1 MPVIEITTPRGRT
14 VRIEVDRIPSAADID
29 HIAAEIDRQYD
40 AQQKPAPQPAPAQP
54 RKRGLLE
61 RAVHWFMNTPVGR
74 WLSASTSPIAP
85 GAPVARQ
92 VTQPSTP
99 SSAKPVTDP
108 VAEANR
114 LVQAGMSR
122 KEAAKRVAE
131 RLQAPPEPQAT
142 LGYFWKALTDPA
154 SLAAQPDEKR
164 KEPPLFYRLLHL
176 LNAPIYALSASSIER
191 IPEPQRPQRFK
202 GRDWASLYGEQPTA
216 GTWLEAQYPALP
228 AWLRAPAGLTL
239 DYLASMLY
247 TAGLGKTMK
256 AAGEAGKA
264 IPAVREA
271 SAAAQFNLLKLL
283 HPTAAKTTERLAR
296 ISESTTLP
304 IQERL
309 QILRH
314 GLQSADE
321 LLSES
326 TTLDKLMKAYWPQ
339 VSVIDPDLID
349 AAQLKQAQTHL
360 LDWISRTLGSTAASN
375 IEEALRQPNWGQR
388 VESLKQAIQKFR
400 EYAEHGA
407 GSQLG
412 EDIDMAF
419 AGEMD
424 YLLPQ
429 YHVGL
434 VEALRRLRQTS
445 PSVWEKLMSHWKRSM
460 TVLNLP
466 EGAMRNF
473 WGNFLAQF
481 LAGQP
486 VSLRSILF
494 GKPMKELIDEA
505 FAGGLTRKKD
515 IGEFSQW
522 ADKAARIYS
531 GADKLA
537 AAILS
542 RITGKPAGEFMIS
555 ESFTLPETIDKL
567 QRWGLIPFASW
578 PAWIVPRLWAGL
590 KSTPWRWATA
600 GRAIT
605 SKDEQGEYKVEP
617 STLTYKIA
625 PGKGI
630 SIEPLLPLSPYM
642 LSSDRGE
649 APDVLVQW
657 FLPSLWRDVVQAL
670 QGEGAT
676 PRALTWSPPL
686 EAIQDA
692 SPDELRDIAR
702 KGAYIDAATTLINR
716 LTPPAL
722 WNLLRLAMP
731 SMFADHP
738 TNRLTAEDY
747 LLRLL
752 GVPVRSVSP
761 IGEDIWEQKDVA
773 RQIRMR
779 ATAAA
784 RRNLKQ

>member
-1 MPVIEITTPRGRT
+1 ME
-14 VRIEVDRIPSAADID
+14 
-29 HIAAEIDRQYD
+29 
-40 AQQKPAPQPAPAQP
+40 QQPPAPQPALPAQQQP
-54 RKRGLLE
+54 RKHGLLE
-61 RAVHWFMNTPVGR
+61 RAVSWFMNTPVGR

-131 RLQAPPEPQAT
+131 RMQTPSEPMAT
-142 LGYFWKALTDPA
+142 LGYFWQGLTDPA
-154 SLAAQPDEKR
+154 SLSAPPEQPR
-164 KEPPLFYRLLHL
+164 KEPPAFFKLLHL

-191 IPEPQRPQRFK
+191 IPNEQRPARFK
-202 GRDWASLYGEQPTA
+202 GRDWASLYGEAPTA
-216 GTWLEAQYPALP
+216 GTWLEAQYPNVP
-228 AWLRAPAGLTL
+228 AWLRVPAGFGL

-247 TAGLGKTMK
+247 SAGLGKGLK
-256 AAGEAGKA
+256 VFGEASKA

-271 SAAAQFNLLKLL
+271 SAAAQYNLLKLL
-283 HPTAAKTTERLAR
+283 HPTAARTVERLAGEPVTKP
-296 ISESTTLP
+296 SASTKLAWLK
-304 IQERL
+304 E
-309 QILRH
+309 
-314 GLQSADE
+314 GLKQADE
-321 LLSES
+321 LTAATGGDARALVASRWDDVVR
-326 TTLDKLMKAYWPQ
+326 L
-339 VSVIDPDLID
+339 DPDLVDATQRASAEALYRDWALRSASKTLVDLID
-349 AAQLKQAQTHL
+349 
-360 LDWISRTLGSTAASN
+360 
-375 IEEALRQPNWGQR
+375 EALRQPNWKSRSEALRR
-388 VESLKQAIQKFR
+388 VAGMFGDVSERGLDSTLGRDLENMLLFLTNPMRQ
-400 EYAEHGA
+400 EHV
-407 GSQLG
+407 
-412 EDIDMAF
+412 
-419 AGEMD
+419 
-424 YLLPQ
+424 
-429 YHVGL
+429 VGL
-434 VEALRRLRQTS
+434 VEALRRLRQTD
-445 PSVWEKLMSHWKRSM
+445 PSAWEKLMSHWKRSM

-466 EGAMRNF
+466 EGAVRNF
-473 WGNFLAQF
+473 WGNFLAQY

-486 VSLRSILF
+486 ISLRSILF

-515 IGEFSQW
+515 IGEFSKW
-522 ADKAARIYS
+522 GEKAARFYS

-630 SIEPLLPLSPYM
+630 SIEPLLPLSPYL

-702 KGAYIDAATTLINR
+702 NGAYIDAATTLINR
-716 LTPPAL
+716 LTPPSL
-722 WNLLRLAMP
+722 WNLLRLLLP
-731 SMFADHP
+731 GMFADHP
-738 TNRLTAEDY
+738 TNQLKELDY

-761 IGEDIWEQKDVA
+761 IGDDVWEQKDVA